1 MPEIN
6 MKFLVEEIRRIKMA
20 HPKNEWAEAEIGRS
34 DIKSLLNNTKKLATM
49 YSDLLKIKREGWE
62 NILEVQLKR
71 DELEK
76 KEQSG

>member
-1 MPEIN
+1 MT
-6 MKFLVEEIRRIKMA
+6 FLVEEIRRINMA

-34 DIKSLLNNTKKLATM
+34 DIKSLLNNTKKLAEM
-49 YSDLLKIKREGWE
+49 YSDLLKVKREGWE
-62 NILEVQLKR
+62 NILEAQLKR